1 MNYRVK
7 STIIDADIS
16 GITLDI
22 PEDAIGVSIQRVDA
36 PIHKFGVHLQVSW
49 LEPTERVHHV

>member
-16 GITLDI
+16 NTTLDI
-22 PEDAIGVSIQRVDA
+22 PDGAIGVSIQRVDA
-36 PIHKFGVHLQVSW
+36 LGHKFGVHLQISW
-49 LEPTERVHHV
+49 LEPTEKVHHV